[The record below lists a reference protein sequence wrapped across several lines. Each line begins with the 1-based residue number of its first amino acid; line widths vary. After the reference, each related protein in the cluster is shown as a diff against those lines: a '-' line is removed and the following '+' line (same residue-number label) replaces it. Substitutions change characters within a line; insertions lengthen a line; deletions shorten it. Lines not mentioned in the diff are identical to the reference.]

1 MNECTYSAFWNQL
14 INSDLLELRM
24 SRTKFRD
31 DYLYSF
37 QLPSFSNKFE
47 HGTKKMCY
55 FLLPNISKIKTVY
68 DVKLGTR
75 CKNNQKKAL
84 LLASNINLQ

>member
-14 INSDLLELRM
+14 INSDLSELRM

-47 HGTKKMCY
+47 HGTKKIVLLSTSKY
-55 FLLPNISKIKTVY
+55 FQ
-68 DVKLGTR
+68 
-75 CKNNQKKAL
+75 NQNWVWCESRNTL
-84 LLASNINLQ
+84 